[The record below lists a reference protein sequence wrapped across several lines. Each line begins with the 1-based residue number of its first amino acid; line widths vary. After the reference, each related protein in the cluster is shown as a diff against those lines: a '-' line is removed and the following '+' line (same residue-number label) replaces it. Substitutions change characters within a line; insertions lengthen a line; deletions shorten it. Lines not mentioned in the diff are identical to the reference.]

1 MGVSGLPAPVQLEA
15 DFLQTGPL
23 VRWLAHVRRQL
34 FLKDAEDFLKYSSF
48 LE

>member
-1 MGVSGLPAPVQLEA
+1 MGVLGLPAPVQLET

-23 VRWLAHVRRQL
+23 VRWLAHVRLRL